1 MIKNVVFDI
10 GNVLVDFGWKPFFQK
25 FNITDE
31 ELDRIA
37 KATVYAPIWNEID
50 RGVMSEEEILDKFI
64 ENDPGMED
72 KMREMYADF
81 NGLLKLFEY
90 TRGWIIDLKRR
101 GYKVYCLSNMS
112 FKAVR
117 ECWDALSFIEE
128 LDGYILSCDVKL
140 TKPEPGI
147 YEALFKKYNLKPE
160 ECVFFDDVQKNVD
173 GGNKAGMHACL
184 FTSVKQAEEDLA
196 RIVKE
201 QGFTSSYTKGQRI
214 ASIVCLCLIAVLF
227 IAMIVLAGMKTPL
240 AKTLFKVTLGA
251 TLILPILTWIY
262 IWLIGKLTH
271 KRTIADYKWFENDK

>member
-117 ECWDALSFIEE
+117 ECWMRFLLS
-128 LDGYILSCDVKL
+128 
-140 TKPEPGI
+140 
-147 YEALFKKYNLKPE
+147 
-160 ECVFFDDVQKNVD
+160 
-173 GGNKAGMHACL
+173 
-184 FTSVKQAEEDLA
+184 
-196 RIVKE
+196 
-201 QGFTSSYTKGQRI
+201 
-214 ASIVCLCLIAVLF
+214 
-227 IAMIVLAGMKTPL
+227 
-240 AKTLFKVTLGA
+240 
-251 TLILPILTWIY
+251 
-262 IWLIGKLTH
+262 
-271 KRTIADYKWFENDK
+271 KRSTDIS